1 MKTYDDVVGFDYTNT
16 EEWRYFVKNQIL
28 PLHKYI
34 SKIVKLRENIEEL
47 LSNDLSDLIRN
58 NTNIKQIF
66 LGGVDENGDYKQNSL
81 AKIYREFLGIST
93 NLKEWVS
100 LSKQQGIDA
109 ADYIKCEFSETEFL
123 QFIKTLK
130 EVTEKLFLLVEIDS
144 QEISKNEVKEL
155 LENPEKI
162 VDELKT
168 IYDSLVS
175 ISANHSYYT
184 FFAMNT
190 KSIPRFY
197 IEQAYPKLKDKFEEV
212 SEFLGL
218 EPKFFLGVK
227 EGKIKRDYT
236 MWGHKEN
243 GLAYLIYKLNG
254 ILWVYFEKEEFR
266 KLFELITSN
275 AEDLRQKYY
284 ENAKKSLD
292 GIGWEFPDYVRTTR
306 DTQEPY
312 KYKIVGT
319 MLTEYTLSVNT
330 RGNHPWAVYG
340 QSGLTKRSRWL
351 TMSKKCNISLLK
363 LIDDLSPAL
372 FISPRPKKTMIG
384 NEFYY
389 IDGIKIEFVENMLKL
404 GGYLK

>member
-1 MKTYDDVVGFDYTNT
+1 MKTYDNIVGFDYTNT
-16 EEWRYFVKNQIL
+16 EEWQSFIKNQIL
-28 PLHKYI
+28 PLNSSISRIIALREHLKHTIQDSLKTESGVKYI
-34 SKIVKLRENIEEL
+34 L
-47 LSNDLSDLIRN
+47 
-58 NTNIKQIF
+58 
-66 LGGVDENGDYKQNSL
+66 LGGVDENGNYKQNSL
-81 AKIYREFLGIST
+81 AKIYREFLGISI

-130 EVTEKLFLLVEIDS
+130 EVTEKLFLLVEIDN

-168 IYDSLVS
+168 IYDSLVN

-197 IEQAYPKLKDKFEEV
+197 IEQTYPKLKDKFEDV

-218 EPKFFLGVK
+218 EKKFFLDVK
-227 EGKIKRDYT
+227 KGKIKRDYT
-236 MWGHKEN
+236 MWGHKDN

-254 ILWVYFEKEEFR
+254 ILWLYFEKEEFR

-292 GIGWEFPDYVRTTR
+292 GIGWKFPDYIQATSYL
-306 DTQEPY
+306 ENEY
-312 KYKIVGT
+312 KYIKNKYEIVGT
-319 MLTEYTLSVNT
+319 MLTTSE
-330 RGNHPWAVYG
+330 
-340 QSGLTKRSRWL
+340 
-351 TMSKKCNISLLK
+351 KCEISLLK

-372 FISPRPKKTMIG
+372 FILPEPKKTLVDKR
-384 NEFYY
+384 YHRY
-389 IDGIKIEFVENMLKL
+389 SDGIKIEFEENMLEL
-404 GGYLK
+404 IEGI

>member
-1 MKTYDDVVGFDYTNT
+1 MKTYDDIVGFDYTNT
-16 EEWRYFVKNQIL
+16 KEWMDYVKNQIL
-28 PLHKYI
+28 PLHKSI
-34 SKIVKLRENIEEL
+34 SRIVKLRENIEEL
-47 LSNDLSDLIRN
+47 LSNNHSDLIRN

-66 LGGVDENGDYKQNSL
+66 LGGVEENGNYKQNSL
-81 AKIYREFLGIST
+81 AKIYREFLGISI

-123 QFIKTLK
+123 EFIRTLK

-144 QEISKNEVKEL
+144 QEISESEVKEL
-155 LENPEKI
+155 LQNPEKI
-162 VDELKT
+162 MDDLKT
-168 IYDSLVS
+168 IYDSLIG

-197 IEQAYPKLKDKFEEV
+197 IEQAYPKLKDKFEDV

-218 EPKFFLGVK
+218 EPKFFLDVK

-243 GLAYLIYKLNG
+243 GFAYLIYKLNG

-266 KLFELITSN
+266 KLLELITSN

-292 GIGWEFPDYVRTTR
+292 GIGWKFPDYIQTTTT
-306 DTQEPY
+306 TQREQY
-312 KYKIVGT
+312 YYYIVSSLMLVKYRLISQGIKYNV
-319 MLTEYTLSVNT
+319 SDVNE
-330 RGNHPWAVYG
+330 
-340 QSGLTKRSRWL
+340 
-351 TMSKKCNISLLK
+351 SLLK
-363 LIDDLSPAL
+363 LINDLSPAL
-372 FISPRPKKTMIG
+372 FILPEPKVVYNEYIKGMKIVFGIMSGEKTFELIG
-384 NEFYY
+384 R
-389 IDGIKIEFVENMLKL
+389 I
-404 GGYLK
+404 

>member
-1 MKTYDDVVGFDYTNT
+1 MKTYDNIVGFDYTNT
-16 EEWRYFVKNQIL
+16 EEWQSFIKNQIL
-28 PLHKYI
+28 PLNSSISRIIALREHLKHTIQDSLKTESGVKYI
-34 SKIVKLRENIEEL
+34 L
-47 LSNDLSDLIRN
+47 
-58 NTNIKQIF
+58 
-66 LGGVDENGDYKQNSL
+66 LGGVDENGNYKQNSL
-81 AKIYREFLGIST
+81 AKIYREFLGISI

-130 EVTEKLFLLVEIDS
+130 EVTEKLFLLVEIDN

-168 IYDSLVS
+168 IYDSLVN

-197 IEQAYPKLKDKFEEV
+197 IEQAYPKLKDKFEDV

-218 EPKFFLGVK
+218 EKKFFLDVK
-227 EGKIKRDYT
+227 KGKIKRDYT
-236 MWGHKEN
+236 MWGHKDN

-254 ILWVYFEKEEFR
+254 ILWLYFEKEEFR

-292 GIGWEFPDYVRTTR
+292 GIGWKFPDYIQATSYL
-306 DTQEPY
+306 ENEY
-312 KYKIVGT
+312 KYIKNKYEIVGT
-319 MLTEYTLSVNT
+319 MLTTSE
-330 RGNHPWAVYG
+330 
-340 QSGLTKRSRWL
+340 
-351 TMSKKCNISLLK
+351 KCEISLLK

-372 FISPRPKKTMIG
+372 FILPEPKKTLVDKR
-384 NEFYY
+384 YHRY
-389 IDGIKIEFVENMLKL
+389 SDGIKIEFEENMLEL
-404 GGYLK
+404 IEGI